1 MGTDL
6 TLLFTDVEGSTA
18 VNARLGDAAMSTLWR
33 LHDRGS
39 RDLLHTWHGRE
50 VDRSDGLLA
59 LFDNP
64 QDAASFA
71 TAYHRL
77 LASLP
82 EPLLARA
89 GLHTGPLDV
98 RQNAPADVALG
109 AKPVEAF
116 GIGKAVGARLM
127 ALARGG
133 QTLASAA
140 AAAQLQAAGWRTACY
155 GHWRM
160 KGLPEPLEVH
170 EVGDDSA
177 PWLPPPD
184 AEKSHRVV
192 WHRGQWMGGHQVPH
206 NLPAER
212 DRFVGRSAD
221 LRALAGL
228 LDPQGPHLDSPAR
241 LVTLHGTGG
250 MGKTRLAL
258 RHAWAWRGNFPGGVW
273 FCDLAQARSL
283 DSLLQAVAVAL
294 DVPLGA
300 DPVAQLGRAIA
311 NRERC
316 LLIFDNFEQVT
327 RHAAATVGR
336 WLDMAP
342 QARFVATSR
351 EVLGLRGE
359 HTLALD
365 ALAPAEAAELFHE
378 RALAALSSYQ
388 RSAADD
394 RAVAQLVHLLDGLP
408 LAIELAAP
416 RVRVMAPA
424 QLLARMGDRFRLLAV
439 QGSQSGRPTGRNDRQ
454 ATLQNAL
461 QWSWELMSEAERHTL
476 AQLAVFEGGFDL
488 PAAEA
493 VVDLSTLPE
502 APWLVDLL
510 QGLGDK
516 SLLRRLPGTRFGL
529 LRAVQAF
536 ALTHLPPEALA
547 AARARH
553 GRYYAALGER
563 SAGAPGGLELD
574 NLVQACRHAVGAG
587 DASAAASCLGLAWIA
602 LRLTGPLRAAAD
614 LAQELRAG
622 LALSPRD
629 AAIVG
634 WVEGGA
640 LVGSGRAAEGHA
652 AFVAALA
659 AHPAPDEDLVGG
671 RLHAALGERASAA
684 GDMDSAFEHL
694 QTALQTGLRLQDAG
708 LQCLA
713 LNELAALALNGGEH
727 AAAQAHF
734 TRALRIATEAE
745 DRRWQGGLL
754 GNLGALHYTMGH
766 LAEARAAYE
775 QALQCARDA
784 GDRRW
789 EANHR
794 ANLGL
799 VYLGLQETAL
809 AEQAV
814 RDSLTLSRDI
824 GHARLVPPALCNL
837 GHVLAAAGKVHEARS
852 VLLEAQA
859 LGREAQDLPL
869 VQECQTALDALPPE
883 AVTKATAV
891 QLTRD

>member
-1 MGTDL
+1 MVTDP
-6 TLLFTDVEGSTA
+6 TLLFTDVVDSTA
-18 VNARLGDAAMSTLWR
+18 VNARLGDAAMSTLWA

-39 RDLLHTWHGRE
+39 RDLLHTWRGRE
-50 VDRSDGLLA
+50 VDRSDGFVA
-59 LFDNP
+59 LFDTA
-64 QDAASFA
+64 QDAAGFA
-71 TAYHRL
+71 AAYHRL
-77 LASLP
+77 LATLP

-98 RQNAPADVALG
+98 RHNAPADVALG

-133 QTLASAA
+133 QTLVSAC

-184 AEKSHRVV
+184 AEKSQRVV
-192 WHRGQWMGGHQVPH
+192 WHRGQWMGGDQVPH

-212 DRFVGRSAD
+212 DRFVGRGAD
-221 LRALAGL
+221 LRALAAL
-228 LDPQGPHLDSPAR
+228 LDPQHEHRDSAAR
-241 LVTLHGTGG
+241 LVTLLGTGG

-258 RHAWAWRGNFPGGVW
+258 RHAWAWRGNYPGGVW
-273 FCDLAQARSL
+273 FCDLAQARSI
-283 DSLLQAVAVAL
+283 DAVLQAVAVAL

-311 NRERC
+311 SRGRC
-316 LLIFDNFEQVT
+316 LLILDNFEQVT
-327 RHAAATVGR
+327 RHAGDTLGR
-336 WLDMAP
+336 WLDVAP
-342 QARFVATSR
+342 QACFIATSR

-378 RALAALSSYQ
+378 RALAALASYQ
-388 RSAADD
+388 RNAVGD

-439 QGSQSGRPTGRNDRQ
+439 QGGQQAGRNDRQ

-493 VVDLSTLPE
+493 VVALDGLPD

-536 ALTHLPPEALA
+536 ALTHLAPEPLA

-553 GRYYAALGER
+553 ARYYAALDEH
-563 SAGAPGGLELD
+563 SASAAGGVELD
-574 NLVQACRHAVGAG
+574 NLVQACRHAVACA
-587 DASAAASCLGLAWIA
+587 DAAAATACLCLVWLV
-602 LRLTGPLRAAAD
+602 LRLSGPLRAAAD
-614 LAQELRAG
+614 LAQEVRAG
-622 LALSPRD
+622 LVLPPL
-629 AAIVG
+629 AAAAVG

-652 AFVAALA
+652 ALAAALA
-659 AHPAPDEDLVGG
+659 AHPAPGEDLIGG
-671 RLHAALGERASAA
+671 RLYAAMGERASAA
-684 GDMDSAFEHL
+684 GDGALAASHL
-694 QTALQTGLRLQDAG
+694 HTALQIGQRLQDTG
-708 LQCLA
+708 LQCNA
-713 LNELAALALNGGEH
+713 LNELGALAMRDAEH

-734 TRALRIATEAE
+734 TRALRIASDAG
-745 DRRWQGGLL
+745 DLRWQGGLL
-754 GNLGALHYTMGH
+754 GNLAALNYLMGR
-766 LAEARAAYE
+766 LAEAREAYE
-775 QALQCARDA
+775 QALQQARDT

-794 ANLGL
+794 SNLGL
-799 VYLGLQETAL
+799 VYLGLKETAL
-809 AEQAV
+809 AESAV
-814 RDSLTLSRDI
+814 RDALALLRDI
-824 GHARLVPPALCNL
+824 GHVRVVPPALCNL

-852 VLLEAQA
+852 TLLEAMA
-859 LGREAQDLPL
+859 LAREAHDLGL

-883 AVTKATAV
+883 AEAV
-891 QLTRD
+891 AGAKPSRLIRD